1 MMNDV
6 SGPRRAPG
14 ATGTVFTAPP
24 RARHGA
30 RDRRHPGTRRDRAA
44 PRRAAS
50 AGPTDR
56 GRGAGGG
63 TGLWGMGGFGTL
75 AGMRHACRALVCSV
89 GPPPPACR
97 APLDNPPG
105 MPPGYFFSTLR
116 HSLHVRATCL
126 VTILRETSATVC
138 SHLNPRAHGGDG
150 SGGPGCR
157 RGCTA
162 ADPH

>member
-1 MMNDV
+1 MTCRDH
-6 SGPRRAPG
+6 RAPG

-44 PRRAAS
+44 PRPPARS
-50 AGPTDR
+50 V
-56 GRGAGGG
+56 RGADGPRPGGG

-105 MPPGYFFSTLR
+105 YFFRPSVTLTPYVLR
-116 HSLHVRATCL
+116 L

>member
-1 MMNDV
+1 MAPAT
-6 SGPRRAPG
+6 GATRAP
-14 ATGTVFTAPP
+14 
-24 RARHGA
+24 
-30 RDRRHPGTRRDRAA
+30 RDRAA

-56 GRGAGGG
+56 GRGGARDFA
-63 TGLWGMGGFGTL
+63 LWGMGGFGTL

-105 MPPGYFFSTLR
+105 YFFRPSVT
-116 HSLHVRATCL
+116 HSVRATCL

-150 SGGPGCR
+150 VAVGRAVGEGAPPPIRIDVCR
-157 RGCTA
+157 ITTHQRNPCSRARSAPAGVG
-162 ADPH
+162 HF